1 MNTKEKAIINGAWR
15 WIEEFMKVYNIYDP
29 ITPNKDLF
37 YKAMEN
43 EIHKLNKEN
52 EKENFINND
61 VYADSFNC

>member
-1 MNTKEKAIINGAWR
+1 MNTKEKVIIDGAWR
-15 WIEEFMKVYNIYDP
+15 WIEEFMNIYHIYDP
-29 ITPNKDLF
+29 VTPNKDLF
-37 YKAMEN
+37 YNAMEN

>member
-15 WIEEFMKVYNIYDP
+15 WIEGFMKKYEIEDLV
-29 ITPNKDLF
+29 TPNKDLF

-52 EKENFINND
+52 EKENFIIND
-61 VYADSFNC
+61 VYVDSFNC

>member
-15 WIEEFMKVYNIYDP
+15 WIERFMKKYEIENFV
-29 ITPNKDLF
+29 TPNKDLF

>member
-15 WIEEFMKVYNIYDP
+15 WIEGFANPYHIY
-29 ITPNKDLF
+29 PNKDLF

-52 EKENFINND
+52 EKENFIIND